1 MTSVSVVIPTYN
13 RAGLIGRAVRS
24 AIASCRPG
32 EEIIVVDD
40 GSSDGTAAAMEPFA
54 DRVRY
59 VPLPRGGAGRT
70 RNRGVAL
77 ARHPL
82 VAFLDSDDEW
92 MPGYLETKRR
102 LMEARPDL
110 VFCFSD
116 FAGRAETGEI
126 DRMALRFW
134 PLVPEDWKAFCAHGV
149 RLSSLIELPPGT
161 EDTMVHTGDLYRQE
175 MAANYV
181 LTSTLLA
188 RKDRTGSEFRFAE
201 NVPTYEDWECFG
213 RLARCGPGAY
223 LSCETAWQC
232 RHPGPRLTDAGPLK
246 TTEAR
251 IVVLQNVW
259 GADPEYL
266 ALHAADYARVLQQQ
280 RRIRIRALL
289 RAGRTVEAR
298 ELLGHIGD
306 APLGWRVLAYMPAG
320 LSKTMVRGRTALRKM
335 LRAA

>member
-24 AIASCRPG
+24 AIASCRNG
-32 EEIIVVDD
+32 DEIIVVDD
-40 GSSDGTAAAMEPFA
+40 GSSDGTAAALEPFA
-54 DRVRY
+54 GRVRY

-77 ARHPL
+77 ASHPL

-116 FAGRAETGEI
+116 FASRTDAGEI

-134 PLVPEDWKAFCAHGV
+134 NQAPEDWSAFCANGV
-149 RLSSLIELPPGT
+149 RLSSVIELPAGT
-161 EDTMVHTGDLYRQE
+161 EDAVVHTGDLYRQE
-175 MAANYV
+175 MSANYI

-188 RKDRTGSEFRFAE
+188 RKDRARGELHFAE
-201 NVPTYEDWECFG
+201 DVPTYEDWECFG

-223 LSCETAWQC
+223 LTCETTWQ
-232 RHPGPRLTDAGPLK
+232 H
-246 TTEAR
+246 
-251 IVVLQNVW
+251 
-259 GADPEYL
+259 
-266 ALHAADYARVLQQQ
+266 
-280 RRIRIRALL
+280 
-289 RAGRTVEAR
+289 
-298 ELLGHIGD
+298 
-306 APLGWRVLAYMPAG
+306 
-320 LSKTMVRGRTALRKM
+320 RGRD
-335 LRAA
+335 